1 MATDSDDLQGLNAIS
16 DVISNLLGILIV
28 VLLVTSISMGY
39 QAKNSLE
46 SASTE
51 ESAPL
56 EFRPSQREW
65 FPPFSEFYIVAH
77 DKMAIWDLTETIETF
92 EGQSVE
98 PASGIQTVKTPSGVF
113 RFSGF
118 GVNGDI
124 DSYYLEYDVNWA
136 RFKAQEGHFYDED
149 RIELFFNDVRKLSE
163 THTVP
168 CFFVYPSGMRL
179 FSKIHARLANTGLRF
194 RISTIHAQQPV
205 IIYRHLTQFNV
216 DKYYYQ

>member
-149 RIELFFNDVRKLSE
+149 RIELFFNGRSEAIGNAYSAMFFCLSVGNE
-163 THTVP
+163 T
-168 CFFVYPSGMRL
+168 FFKDTCPACQYGTS
-179 FSKIHARLANTGLRF
+179 
-194 RISTIHAQQPV
+194 ISHLHDSCSTASNYLSAFDPV
-205 IIYRHLTQFNV
+205 QCR
-216 DKYYYQ
+216 